1 MLKLLPKIK
10 IRVND
15 NIYMKDPDTS
25 ELGRKILSA
34 GIDLIHES
42 GFENFTFRKLG
53 SAIDATETSIYRY
66 FLSKHKLLLYLNSWY
81 WSWIEYVLVFRLVN
95 IESAEERLKRA
106 ISVVTQNIG
115 KDFEHPYINLEKLE
129 QIIVSEF
136 SKTYLTRGVD
146 KENKEG
152 VFESIMQVID
162 RISDLIQEI
171 NPVYEHSH
179 TLVSTILIGSLN
191 QRFFAEHIPELTD
204 HHENDGK
211 VGVFYFE
218 MALCSINQVNKN
230 Q

>member
-42 GFENFTFRKLG
+42 GFENFTFKKLG
-53 SAIDATETSIYRY
+53 SAIEATETSIYRY

-95 IESAEERLKRA
+95 IESPEERLKRA
-106 ISVVTQNIG
+106 MSVVTQSTG

-129 QIIVSEF
+129 QIIVSEL
-136 SKTYLTRGVD
+136 SKTYLTREVD

-162 RISDLIQEI
+162 RISDLILEI
-171 NPVYEHSH
+171 NPGYEHSH

-191 QRFFAEHIPELTD
+191 QRFFSEHIPGLTD
-204 HHENDGK
+204 HHKNDERIGE
-211 VGVFYFE
+211 FYYQ
-218 MALCSINQVNKN
+218 MALCTINQEK